1 MIKKSQ
7 LVELGLNDKQIK
19 VYHALL
25 ELGPSTATEISRE
38 ANIDRTTSYNILDSL
53 VADGLVN
60 RAGKTKVQKFV
71 AENPDSLVVYIE
83 NKIKKNQESLKKAY
97 DLLPELFSIYNEK
110 EKPKVKYYDGAEKMK
125 EAFEDTLT
133 TRGEIWAYAVG
144 GEAIKSVGEKYVTN
158 YIRKRVEK
166 NIKIKVIAPSDEG
179 SIEIISKDREQ
190 LRESLIIPKEEYY
203 FAVEIDIYDNKVLMV
218 SWKENFAVLIESKE
232 IADTHRNAFRI
243 GWIGAKS
250 EKNRRR

>member
-19 VYHALL
+19 VYLALL

-110 EKPKVKYYDGAEKMK
+110 EKPKVKYYE
-125 EAFEDTLT
+125 TLT